1 MIVKLTGRQI
11 RAARGLVGWT
21 AVDLAAASQVGVA
34 TIRRSEV
41 ENGPVR
47 MTPANAATLQRALEE
62 AGIEFLPENGGGVG
76 VRMRKAEQAE

>member
-1 MIVKLTGRQI
+1 M

-76 VRMRKAEQAE
+76 VRMRKPEKGA